1 MDFNSKVKIMSSLYH
16 GAVDFVPEEF
26 FVDFQNE
33 CELCGFILKGEAKAT
48 SHGKAIIN
56 TAWEA
61 LNILLDIDP
70 DTKTIDKWLAA
81 LA

>member
-26 FVDFQNE
+26 FKDFQNE

-48 SHGKAIIN
+48 SHGA
-56 TAWEA
+56 
-61 LNILLDIDP
+61 
-70 DTKTIDKWLAA
+70 
-81 LA
+81 